1 MLILIALNY
10 RERAGEGQYID
21 GCQAEILMRTLS
33 HFTYHDAVGESL
45 GRTGNMDPSTS
56 PSGIFKTRDGKF
68 VAIAIAT
75 DKQFQSFC
83 KALGR
88 DDLAQNEIY
97 KKAASRLQRENA
109 LALNKVLEEW
119 VITKD
124 VQELA
129 GLARKHR
136 FAAAEVMD
144 DVQISQDK
152 WREERG
158 STILFEDDMYKKLLV
173 EGPIAMLSLTPGR
186 IKWLTRPLGYHN
198 RYVFKK
204 ILGLTEDQIKELE
217 KERVVGTWDYRVGQR
232 PPIYHDLAKDKIFN
246 YEGGED
252 H

>member
-1 MLILIALNY
+1 MWAH
-10 RERAGEGQYID
+10 AGSFD
-21 GCQAEILMRTLS
+21 CATLS
-33 HFTYHDAVGESL
+33 HFTYHDATGESL
-45 GRTGNMDPSTS
+45 GRTGNMDPTMS

-68 VAIAIAT
+68 VAVAIAT

-88 DDLAQNEIY
+88 EDIAQNDIY
-97 KKAASRLQRENA
+97 KKAASRLKRENA

-124 VQELA
+124 VQELS

-158 STILFEDDMYKKLLV
+158 SAILFEDDMYKKLLV
-173 EGPIAMLSLTPGR
+173 EGPIAMLSKTPGR

-204 ILGLTEDQIKELE
+204 ILGLTEDQIKDLE

-232 PPIYHDLAKDKIFN
+232 PPIYHDLSKDRMFN